1 MALCTNVLE
10 PLREHF
16 GKPIKINSGY
26 RSAALCR
33 AIGSKSTSQH
43 CKGQAADIEIPGVS
57 NAELAQYIADSMEY
71 DQLILDCYERAKGPS
86 SGWVHVSYNSEANRK
101 ESLTYDRVNGY
112 RRGLI

>member
-1 MALCTNVLE
+1 M
-10 PLREHF
+10 
-16 GKPIKINSGY
+16 INSGY

-71 DQLILDCYERAKGPS
+71 DQLILECYERSKGPS
-86 SGWVHVSYNSEANRK
+86 SGWVLVSYNSEANRK

-112 RRGLI
+112 RRGLIYT